1 MYIGVSKDRALH
13 ALSVAK
19 KMKELAEDIRP
30 DDLEF
35 TQCSFQVSCTIQAMS
50 IIVTVQERLNDVK
63 ERYDEESFQYLDF
76 FALAKN
82 LDLVQKGSFPCMR
95 TRKGRHIF

>member
-35 TQCSFQVSCTIQAMS
+35 TQCSF
-50 IIVTVQERLNDVK
+50 
-63 ERYDEESFQYLDF
+63 
-76 FALAKN
+76 
-82 LDLVQKGSFPCMR
+82 
-95 TRKGRHIF
+95 